1 MLIKL
6 SLSYVDNFDR
16 IKKKEENWL
25 IFKGIFMWCRFL

>member
-16 IKKKEENWL
+16 IKKEENWL
-25 IFKGIFMWCRFL
+25 IFKGIFM